1 MRAKDEMLKFKDE
14 LVLKAIKDKNAAIS
28 ELRTKIVAILDCAYA
43 THKLLGIPQEENKV
57 KEGQELDE
65 ILFKLN

>member
-1 MRAKDEMLKFKDE
+1 MRAKDEMIRFKDE
-14 LVLKAIKDKNAAIS
+14 LVIKALKEKN
-28 ELRTKIVAILDCAYA
+28 KIVAILDCAYA

-57 KEGQELDE
+57 KEGKELDE